1 MAVKSLHQFF
11 YYPNKYLN
19 SMKCRGI
26 SMDPSIHIIQC
37 RTSARVALKK
47 GFKDNSRFLRFGR
60 TIRIEVTYVIKLKR
74 MHMWQ

>member
-1 MAVKSLHQFF
+1 
-11 YYPNKYLN
+11 
-19 SMKCRGI
+19 
-26 SMDPSIHIIQC
+26 MDPSIHIIQC